1 MQSYLKTMAMKH
13 TMSVQKVATMLNRGS
28 YMAVRDKGQT
38 GKIREIKLFKPK
50 DVKREAIFE
59 RKVDTPPLTFQ
70 YTSGSELLRRKDAHQ
85 CEYCQKEG
93 GYFEIHHV
101 KKLANIKQG
110 TQTWQRLMIARK
122 RKTLVLC
129 VECHDKLH
137 AGTLPDVRHVLM

>member
-1 MQSYLKTMAMKH
+1 MAMKH

-93 GYFEIHHV
+93 GYCEIHHV

-122 RKTLVLC
+122 RKT
-129 VECHDKLH
+129 
-137 AGTLPDVRHVLM
+137 